1 MHTWSHC
8 VEFTVNCGM
17 RDTGGRFATP
27 SQACPPGSFNDGQ
40 FLLCQPCS
48 RCPPGTQLSPC
59 TPLQDTQCCPPR
71 QRRGPAGRC
80 QPCCFPDKQCH
91 PEGRANVDCSSPA
104 EVGAGGGEPASV
116 RAGVWEPGRLGS
128 IRTWARAGGAVSD
141 AFIPNCMALPFR
153 LPAPSLLPPLGPPL
167 GFCLQRYRGALAMPQ
182 ALLRPPPLGPLSALE
197 GMNPAGTW
205 QVCGVCQRPSWAR
218 PGLESQGAPPIP
230 VHPRCAHSG
239 PCWPRPEQPGAVPMT
254 HCRPLAGYGGYVAL
268 LMLLLV
274 LLAGTFALLVWMQR
288 GLCPLIPQASSPM
301 AKPHQLL
308 PPQSADKTSGIIA
321 SPAGHAGL
329 WGAPLQHLLDN
340 VDVLEELIMLL
351 DPEGKAGG
359 GTRHLAAR
367 YGLSATWIDYA
378 YSLRST
384 RSPLRATLETVAA
397 RQPDATL
404 GQLAGLLAALGRKDA
419 LQVLERVQ
427 VGV

>member
-1 MHTWSHC
+1 MLLPLLLCLLPPPGAWARARGSLSRKCGHLQYWHQEVQAC
-8 VEFTVNCGM
+8 VPCEIGYAHLVPLRGQEFTVNCGM

-27 SQACPPGSFNDGQ
+27 SQACPPWSFNNGQ

-48 RCPPGTQLSPC
+48 QCPPGTQLSPC
-59 TPLQDTQCCPPR
+59 TPLQDTQCCPPG
-71 QRRGPAGRC
+71 QRWGPAGRC
-80 QPCCFPDKQCH
+80 QPRCCFPDEQCH
-91 PEGRANVDCSSPA
+91 PEVRAYLDCSSPA
-104 EVGAGGGEPASV
+104 EAPGAESSASP
-116 RAGVWEPGRLGS
+116 RSPTWLPPSEIPGRSGHAPGS
-128 IRTWARAGGAVSD
+128 
-141 AFIPNCMALPFR
+141 
-153 LPAPSLLPPLGPPL
+153 
-167 GFCLQRYRGALAMPQ
+167 ALAPTSGTPQ
-182 ALLRPPPLGPLSALE
+182 
-197 GMNPAGTW
+197 
-205 QVCGVCQRPSWAR
+205 C
-218 PGLESQGAPPIP
+218 PGGHES
-230 VHPRCAHSG
+230 R
-239 PCWPRPEQPGAVPMT
+239 RDT
-254 HCRPLAGYGGYVAL
+254 AGYGGYVAL

-274 LLAGTFALLVWMQR
+274 LLAGAFALLVWMQR
-288 GLCPLIPQASSPM
+288 GLCPHQASSPM
-301 AKPHQLL
+301 AKPHRLL
-308 PPQSADKTSGIIA
+308 PPQSTDKTSGNIA
-321 SPAGHAGL
+321 PPAGHAGL

-419 LQVLERVQ
+419 LQVLERAQ

>member
-1 MHTWSHC
+1 MCNSPAQMNVVGQQERAYTRQAGVPAHPSPTPLPTVLAMLLPLLLCLLPPPGAWARARGSLSRKCGHLQYWHQKDHSC
-8 VEFTVNCGM
+8 VPCEKGYAHLVPLRGQEFTVNCGM

-59 TPLQDTQCCPPR
+59 TPLEDTQCCPPG

-80 QPCCFPDKQCH
+80 QPRCCFPDEQCH
-91 PEGRANVDCSSPA
+91 PEVRAYVDCSSPA
-104 EVGAGGGEPASV
+104 EAPGAESSASP
-116 RAGVWEPGRLGS
+116 RSP
-128 IRTWARAGGAVSD
+128 TW
-141 AFIPNCMALPFR
+141 
-153 LPAPSLLPPLGPPL
+153 LLPSEVPGGSGHAPGSASAPTS
-167 GFCLQRYRGALAMPQ
+167 GTPQ
-182 ALLRPPPLGPLSALE
+182 
-197 GMNPAGTW
+197 
-205 QVCGVCQRPSWAR
+205 C
-218 PGLESQGAPPIP
+218 PGGHES
-230 VHPRCAHSG
+230 HRD
-239 PCWPRPEQPGAVPMT
+239 M
-254 HCRPLAGYGGYVAL
+254 AGYGGYVAL

-274 LLAGTFALLVWMQR
+274 LLAGTFALLVWTQR
-288 GLCPLIPQASSPM
+288 GLCPHQASSPM

-321 SPAGHAGL
+321 PPAGHAGL

-340 VDVLEELIMLL
+340 MDVLEELIMLL